1 MHVEGGGRVG
11 SEVSKKKWVTQAKQL
26 LLGDTVQARAMTQSV
41 K

>member
-1 MHVEGGGRVG
+1 MWRKG
-11 SEVSKKKWVTQAKQL
+11 EVLAAKEKKKKRVTPAKQL